1 MMPWPPAGHI
11 AKGCQKRRW
20 RNPKGDGPPFDPVL
34 TEILV
39 EVISK
44 EANAASHKGRIQK
57 TWYKE
62 ERLDYG

>member
-1 MMPWPPAGHI
+1 MGET
-11 AKGCQKRRW
+11 R
-20 RNPKGDGPPFDPVL
+20 KGDGPPFDPVV
-34 TEILV
+34 TEILG

>member
-1 MMPWPPAGHI
+1 MMPWPPAAISQRDVRSGV
-11 AKGCQKRRW
+11 GETR
-20 RNPKGDGPPFDPVL
+20 KGDGPPFDPVL